1 MWSRGNP
8 RTFHKTFSV
17 LFMEFVETRGA
28 MTPGSFLWGLV
39 AMFLGTRWLPLM
51 YQAVSLNRPGCR
63 QFTKYQIPVP
73 LLLRDWS
80 WSDHEEI

>member
-1 MWSRGNP
+1 MWSRCNT
-8 RTFHKTFSV
+8 RTFHKIFLV

-28 MTPGSFLWGLV
+28 MTPGSLLWGLV
-39 AMFLGTRWLPLM
+39 AMFPGTRWLSLM
-51 YQAVSLNRPGCR
+51 YQAVSLNRPCCR

-80 WSDHEEI
+80 WPDHEEI